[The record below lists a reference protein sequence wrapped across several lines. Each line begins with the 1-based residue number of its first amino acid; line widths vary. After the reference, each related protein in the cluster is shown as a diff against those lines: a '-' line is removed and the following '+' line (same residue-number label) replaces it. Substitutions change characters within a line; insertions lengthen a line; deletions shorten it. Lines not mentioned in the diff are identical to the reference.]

1 MACKNANDYIL
12 VDDGPSLEEAIFELR
27 EKVKRNSLLAV
38 DCEGVSLSR
47 KGALT
52 IITVA
57 TEKKV
62 YIFDVLKLG
71 KAVFRNGLG
80 EILENK
86 SREKPMFDC
95 RGDSDALWHQFS
107 VKLSG
112 VLDLQLLE
120 VMYRRESTATATRRF
135 STKYKRRSQRT
146 DEVESIYGFRRCIE
160 LYAHDKAFIKMKD
173 RGKELM
179 KRNKEV

>member
-12 VDDGPSLEEAIFELR
+12 VDDEPSLEEAIFELK

-71 KAVFRNGLG
+71 KAVLRNGLG
-80 EILENK
+80 EILEKK
-86 SREKPMFDC
+86 SREKLMFDC
-95 RGDSDALWHQFS
+95 RGDSDAFWHQFS

-120 VMYRRESTATATRRF
+120 VTYRRENTATATRRF
-135 STKYKRRSQRT
+135 STKCKRRSQRT
-146 DEVESIYGFRRCIE
+146 DEVESIYGFRSIFVVVSSCMPM
-160 LYAHDKAFIKMKD
+160 IKLSSK
-173 RGKELM
+173 
-179 KRNKEV
+179 